1 MTAPENPP
9 APAIAPP
16 PSQRPRPP
24 WALALAGLALL
35 AFVAW
40 GFWRAAQPPTPYF
53 QGQMEARETDVAGK
67 VTARIA
73 RVLVQ
78 EGQRIQP
85 GALLVELDSPEVRAK
100 MAQAEAAR
108 DAARAQA
115 DKAESGARPEE
126 VQMARLAWQRAQAA
140 ADLAQTSW
148 QRVEGLYAQGLVAA
162 QKRDEAQTNARAAAA
177 QAQAAR
183 AQYDMAARGARGEDK
198 AAAEAQTRRAA
209 GAVAEVEAAQA
220 ETQLRSPVGGEV
232 AKVLAREGELSP
244 QGVASSMRTS
254 WRDRGEAPSSFH
266 TAMGR
271 RCGWPAEKIQHISAM
286 ASSGT
291 QLTMA
296 QSRGRERNRRHSRRR
311 LAAKGL
317 TAGPRRSRSCPGGR
331 LRWARPG
338 GRAPRRCGRRSP
350 GCRAW
355 RAMWRSRA
363 ARPKS
368 TPRTRPCARPA
379 PAGGR

>member
-1 MTAPENPP
+1 MTAPENPRVP
-9 APAIAPP
+9 AKAPT

-24 WALALAGLALL
+24 WALVLAGLALL
-35 AFVAW
+35 VFIAW
-40 GFWRAAQPPTPYF
+40 GFWRAAQPPAPYF

-244 QGVASSMRTS
+244 QGVALVTVVDLQDQWLVLNVRE
-254 WRDRGEAPSSFH
+254 D
-266 TAMGR
+266 
-271 RCGWPAEKIQHISAM
+271 
-286 ASSGT
+286 
-291 QLTMA
+291 QLA
-296 QSRGRERNRRHSRRR
+296 RF
-311 LAAKGL
+311 AKGSRFSGHL
-317 TAGPRRSRSCPGGR
+317 PALDGRTAEFEVYFLGVLPDFATWRATRGSQGFDARTFEVRARPAAPIDG
-331 LRWARPG
+331 ARPG
-338 GRAPRRCGRRSP
+338 MSVIVEDRR
-350 GCRAW
+350 
-355 RAMWRSRA
+355 
-363 ARPKS
+363 
-368 TPRTRPCARPA
+368 
-379 PAGGR
+379 

>member
-9 APAIAPP
+9 VPAIAPS
-16 PSQRPRPP
+16 PSQRLRPP

-40 GFWRAAQPPTPYF
+40 GFWRAAQPPAPYF

-177 QAQAAR
+177 QA
-183 AQYDMAARGARGEDK
+183 
-198 AAAEAQTRRAA
+198 A
-209 GAVAEVEAAQA
+209 GSTVHRVV
-220 ETQLRSPVGGEV
+220 P
-232 AKVLAREGELSP
+232 
-244 QGVASSMRTS
+244 
-254 WRDRGEAPSSFH
+254 
-266 TAMGR
+266 
-271 RCGWPAEKIQHISAM
+271 I
-286 ASSGT
+286 
-291 QLTMA
+291 
-296 QSRGRERNRRHSRRR
+296 
-311 LAAKGL
+311 GL
-317 TAGPRRSRSCPGGR
+317 G
-331 LRWARPG
+331 
-338 GRAPRRCGRRSP
+338 
-350 GCRAW
+350 
-355 RAMWRSRA
+355 
-363 ARPKS
+363 
-368 TPRTRPCARPA
+368 
-379 PAGGR
+379 